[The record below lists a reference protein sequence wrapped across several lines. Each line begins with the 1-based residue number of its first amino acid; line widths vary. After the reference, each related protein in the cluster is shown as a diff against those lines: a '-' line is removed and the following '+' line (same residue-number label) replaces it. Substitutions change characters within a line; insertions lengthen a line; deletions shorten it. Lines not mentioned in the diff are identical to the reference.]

1 MTPKKRYDNKF
12 FLPMS
17 FTAVFGFRIRDPG
30 SATLRKRHLKT
41 KIPFSSPVPDE
52 EEEED
57 PWEDKT
63 AEITFGGGQTAVTGL
78 TKVRPMDE
86 I

>member
-1 MTPKKRYDNKF
+1 M
-12 FLPMS
+12 
-17 FTAVFGFRIRDPG
+17 
-30 SATLRKRHLKT
+30 
-41 KIPFSSPVPDE
+41 PDE

-78 TKVRPMDE
+78 TKVSPMVE
-86 I
+86 IPSVARISTPFFQKTVFFSKIFFGKSPSKFLYMYV